1 MGRQGCLPTLT
12 AETTSAFSSLDCP
25 FSTISLSST
34 SSFGFSFPIVSNRS
48 NILLFPSPFLPT
60 AKNGVFLIT
69 PPSPFSYVMTESRSR
84 GERVDMMKERE
95 DRMTRVRRAVAEEDE
110 SGAWRERTRR
120 RSRGVWVVEGKTLE
134 IGGDWGKPGVV
145 GDAFGQLSENGEL
158 RS

>member
-1 MGRQGCLPTLT
+1 
-12 AETTSAFSSLDCP
+12 
-25 FSTISLSST
+25 
-34 SSFGFSFPIVSNRS
+34 
-48 NILLFPSPFLPT
+48 
-60 AKNGVFLIT
+60 
-69 PPSPFSYVMTESRSR
+69 
-84 GERVDMMKERE
+84 MKERE